1 MVNNDKFN
9 VYIIGQRYRLFFN
22 QSIKYEIKKSHKKS
36 IGEKGQKTQGSY
48 LVFKDLWL
56 PLQVVIKTKSHLTIK
71 TCLFPHHDSSWP
83 FSP

>member
-36 IGEKGQKTQGSY
+36 IGEKG
-48 LVFKDLWL
+48 
-56 PLQVVIKTKSHLTIK
+56 
-71 TCLFPHHDSSWP
+71 
-83 FSP
+83 